1 MRVLKNSEIAHFVC
15 TIYLWSEQQQALV
28 AEAEAVIVCV
38 DKTNMQKTLIPELV
52 RQKLKE
58 FELTVGHQ
66 I

>member
-1 MRVLKNSEIAHFVC
+1 
-15 TIYLWSEQQQALV
+15 
-28 AEAEAVIVCV
+28 
-38 DKTNMQKTLIPELV
+38 MQKTLIPELV

>member
-1 MRVLKNSEIAHFVC
+1 MVYVALQVLLC
-15 TIYLWSEQQQALV
+15 QAFV

-38 DKTNMQKTLIPELV
+38 NKTNMQKTLIPELV